1 MLEWFPYALPSARQ
15 LNAARNERGVRGC
28 LVRLDHGVACLQPWP
43 EFGDPS
49 LEEVLADF
57 RGPCRLAISRQARS
71 CCEADAAARRA
82 GVHLLEGRTVPESHY
97 SLPWGARSVPA
108 GFRAVKIKAGPDG
121 GALQQSLHEL
131 PAGIRIRLDFNES
144 LDSSQFRRIWP
155 GLAPFHS
162 RIDFV
167 EDPAPYREDDWRALE
182 AELGCRLAVDRWP
195 GEAPFLRVWK
205 PARQA
210 WPGAGQVVVTSNMD
224 HPVGQVYAAYC
235 AATLPQ
241 EVAVA
246 GCGLVTHHLF
256 DRGDPF
262 IAAMGPA
269 RADFPRV
276 PGTGLGFDHLLESL
290 PWRSW

>member
-1 MLEWFPYALPSARQ
+1 MLEWFPYALKSARQ
-15 LNAARNERGVRGC
+15 LNAVRNEREVRGC
-28 LVRLDHGVACLQPWP
+28 LVRLDRGVACLQSWP
-43 EFGDPS
+43 EFGDPP

-57 RGPCRLAISRQARS
+57 CGPCRLAISRQARI

-82 GVHLLEGRTVPESHY
+82 GVHLLEGRTVPASHY
-97 SLPWGARSVPA
+97 SLPWGTSSVPA
-108 GFRAVKIKAGPDG
+108 GFRTVKIKAGPNG
-121 GALQQSLHEL
+121 EALQSSLRKL
-131 PAGIRIRLDFNES
+131 PAHIRIRLDFNES
-144 LDSSQFRRIWP
+144 LDPSQFRAVWQA
-155 GLAPFHS
+155 LAPFHS

-167 EDPAPYREDDWRALE
+167 EDPTPYMEEDWRAFE
-182 AELGCRLAVDRWP
+182 AELGCRLAVDRWA

-205 PARQA
+205 PARQS
-210 WPGAGQVVVTSNMD
+210 WPGAGQIVVTSNMD

-241 EVAVA
+241 DVAVA

-269 RADFPRV
+269 TAEFPPV
-276 PGTGLGFDHLLESL
+276 PGTGVGFDPVLESL
-290 PWRSW
+290 PWRSC